1 MDKDRLRSVL
11 LLLPAVL
18 GIVIAV
24 TTALAL
30 VPRVRAVE
38 VIAVF
43 GSAFGSGVALM
54 ASLVEFRKSR
64 AASRPVPR

>member
-1 MDKDRLRSVL
+1 MNKDRFRSVL

-18 GIVIAV
+18 GIVMAI

-38 VIAVF
+38 VMTIF
-43 GSAFGSGVALM
+43 GSAFGSGAALT
-54 ASLVEFRKSR
+54 ASLIEYRKSR
-64 AASRPVPR
+64 AVPSEVRR